1 MAALLATGSAALAMS
16 AVQLFVG
23 DALLP
28 RFVVLG
34 SALVLV
40 PWFVLCA
47 ALGGRCGVE
56 SRRA

>member
-40 PWFVLCA
+40 PWFMLCA
-47 ALGGRCGVE
+47 ALAGDVE
-56 SRRA
+56 SQSRRA